1 MAGRGKQEDAAPVSA
16 RAYILIDVTGDKV
29 TSCISLLRALPGVTK
44 ADAVAGPYDI
54 IAVVEGKD
62 VQVVG
67 ETVVGKIRQIDGV
80 HETVTCFTFDV

>member
-1 MAGRGKQEDAAPVSA
+1 MAA

-29 TSCISLLRALPGVTK
+29 AACLQALRALEGVVK